1 MAHDLP
7 VPGPI
12 RRSGSQRKLIW
23 APLRFVD
30 GFCRPWSRRDWK
42 LQIPSS
48 SGCWVPISVFGS
60 GGWRFGAEPKS
71 SNWVSLGSSPGLYI
85 AALGSP
91 HMVLLSWS
99 RGNLC
104 NLSFSPILCT
114 FLEVAIIEGSF
125 EVKLPTIC
133 TQSAQNCRKVA
144 KHRLFLMFWDSGGS
158 KK

>member
-1 MAHDLP
+1 M
-7 VPGPI
+7 
-12 RRSGSQRKLIW
+12 
-23 APLRFVD
+23 
-30 GFCRPWSRRDWK
+30 
-42 LQIPSS
+42 
-48 SGCWVPISVFGS
+48 FGS

-133 TQSAQNCRKVA
+133 TQSARNCRNNVLGLRRVEKVG
-144 KHRLFLMFWDSGGS
+144 FLKRRVRSHLGRCEIKSCTPLWREADLEVKMPKNRSSEPLLEVDMS
-158 KK
+158 KKRMRLWREAHWM